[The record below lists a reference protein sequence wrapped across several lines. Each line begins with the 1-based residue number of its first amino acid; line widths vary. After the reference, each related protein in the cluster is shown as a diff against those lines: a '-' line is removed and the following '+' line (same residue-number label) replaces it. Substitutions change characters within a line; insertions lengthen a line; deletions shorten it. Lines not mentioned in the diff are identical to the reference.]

1 MAVIEN
7 IVAAVSDQRND
18 SAQEQVYLAVFGE
31 RVQCALAHQ
40 PVVCMVIDG
49 FHSEQAHHS
58 VKSLRR
64 CTFKEAVS
72 LPLLPHPVNHITAL
86 SELLYKLVEHFDI
99 VL

>member
-49 FHSEQAHHS
+49 FHLSLIHISTAEAASGLTSSE
-58 VKSLRR
+58 
-64 CTFKEAVS
+64 
-72 LPLLPHPVNHITAL
+72 ITMWPA
-86 SELLYKLVEHFDI
+86 
-99 VL
+99 